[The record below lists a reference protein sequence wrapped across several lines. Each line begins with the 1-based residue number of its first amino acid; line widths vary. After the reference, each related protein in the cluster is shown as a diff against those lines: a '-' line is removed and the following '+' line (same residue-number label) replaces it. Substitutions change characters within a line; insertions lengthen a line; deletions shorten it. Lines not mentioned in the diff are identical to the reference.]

1 MKRTNLFIKQSL
13 CVFLMCITALS
24 AYADRIKFTYDSSG
38 NRILRQKEIIIRQT
52 ANDSERKSNPML
64 DDLVN
69 HRITIYPNP
78 TQGDFSVEISGAQSL
93 DGASITIYNAS
104 GSIIY
109 YNNHIDDVNSIDLTP
124 CANGIYLLV
133 IRVEGESSSWKVIK
147 I

>member
-1 MKRTNLFIKQSL
+1 MKRTNQLIKHPLCLFL
-13 CVFLMCITALS
+13 LCITALS
-24 AYADRIKFTYDSSG
+24 VCAERIKFTYDSSG

-52 ANDSERKSNPML
+52 ANDSERKNNPML

-109 YNNHIDDVNSIDLTP
+109 YNDHIDDVNSIDLTP
-124 CANGIYLLV
+124 CTNGIYLLV

>member
-1 MKRTNLFIKQSL
+1 MKRTNQILMHLL
-13 CVFLMCITALS
+13 CLLLACTS
-24 AYADRIKFTYDSSG
+24 AVPVCADRIKFTYDSSG

>member
-1 MKRTNLFIKQSL
+1 
-13 CVFLMCITALS
+13 
-24 AYADRIKFTYDSSG
+24 
-38 NRILRQKEIIIRQT
+38 
-52 ANDSERKSNPML
+52 ML

-109 YNNHIDDVNSIDLTP
+109 YNDHIDDVNSIDLTP
-124 CANGIYLLV
+124 CTNGIYLLV